1 MLLRVGPF
9 VYRVEKVAGYI
20 RFDGEEC
27 LGLCDNEAQVLYVSR
42 RCSTAQQIQ
51 VLCHEYMEAWIYNFG
66 QGELDKEAWCDL
78 FGLAMTQFVMDLMQ
92 SLREQGASLWDDAAV
107 PQERGETTA
116 EPAGDAG
123 RDVEG
128 DRQARPDADA
138 EIDAAGP
145 GDAGSAAPGVGRGGT
160 GGGNSE
166 KAWAERVS
174 ARRARPGRVPI
185 RRLSPIQPPTAED
198 TGPTEDGA
206 ASSAGAAG
214 EAVRTWKNEV
224 LRRLAQGFAQ
234 G

>member
-92 SLREQGASLWDDAAV
+92 SLREQGASLWDDA
-107 PQERGETTA
+107 TA
-116 EPAGDAG
+116 EPGGDAG
-123 RDVEG
+123 RDVKSE
-128 DRQARPDADA
+128 RQPRPDADA

-145 GDAGSAAPGVGRGGT
+145 GDAGAAAPGVGRGGT
-160 GGGNSE
+160 GGGYSGR
-166 KAWAERVS
+166 AGAVRVS
-174 ARRARPGRVPI
+174 ARRARPARVPI

-198 TGPTEDGA
+198 TGPAEDGA
-206 ASSAGAAG
+206 SSSSAGAAG
-214 EAVRTWKNEV
+214 ETVRTWKNEV